1 MTTSAAGN
9 VAGRA
14 GDKEKVEKRR
24 ALGRGLASLLPGPR
38 VVAEQPSAVSHIILR
53 RARQFTRV
61 ERPGRNDLTRQMR
74 RRSLDCCSRPSQ
86 RNAKVKIFLAQADN
100 DLSLTF
106 LDPLL
111 GIFLVGL

>member
-1 MTTSAAGN
+1 LLRRAYDFTPAEKPPLAASN
-9 VAGRA
+9 VAR
-14 GDKEKVEKRR
+14 
-24 ALGRGLASLLPGPR
+24 
-38 VVAEQPSAVSHIILR
+38 AEQPSAVSHIILR